1 MLTDDAEIHALNKKY
16 RGVDRPTD
24 VLSFPQ
30 QEEGT
35 PQPAG
40 RLLGDV
46 AISLETAARQAI
58 LRKHSLH
65 RETFI
70 LLAHGII
77 HLLGYDHETSRK
89 DRIFTEKKTEEL
101 CRILFRE

>member
-1 MLTDDAEIHALNKKY
+1 MLTDDKEIHILNKNY

-24 VLSFPQ
+24 VLSFSQ

-35 PQPAG
+35 PQPAS

-46 AISLETAARQAI
+46 VISLETAARQAA
-58 LRKHSLH
+58 LRKHSLQK
-65 RETFI
+65 ELFI
-70 LLAHGII
+70 LLAHGIL

-101 CRILFRE
+101 CRVLFRE